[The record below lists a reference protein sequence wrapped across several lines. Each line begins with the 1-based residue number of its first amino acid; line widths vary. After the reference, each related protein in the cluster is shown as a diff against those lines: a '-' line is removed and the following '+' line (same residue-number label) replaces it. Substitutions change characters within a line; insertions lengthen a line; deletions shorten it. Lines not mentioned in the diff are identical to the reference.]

1 MSQLIARAYK
11 FWNYVPSLAAAVI
24 FLLFFLVLTGLH
36 TWKMVKTKTWFC
48 ISFTMG
54 GVCTLNC
61 FAMKISIPLTF
72 PSRVYRLYRSLHST

>member
-24 FLLFFLVLTGLH
+24 FLLVFLALTGLH

-61 FAMKISIPLTF
+61 FAMKIS
-72 PSRVYRLYRSLHST
+72 HSTDFSQSSLSVISVAA